1 MKRKLLLCAL
11 CLGVSLS
18 LSGCFMRTVD
28 EMYAIPRPPE
38 EFQNLDKTINE
49 TMAALGA
56 EYAAPLSGSNTQNT
70 QLQDLDGDGVQESAV
85 AFFRVP
91 NAEKPLR
98 IYIFTRQPDDSYQ
111 TTCVI
116 EDEGSAIYSIQ
127 YEDLG
132 GSPAKEVI
140 VSWQASINVHTLASY
155 SLLPGEAMELMRTN
169 YTKFHVMDIDMDNK
183 KEIITLQIDALGESL
198 SYAELYDYDGTVMT
212 LCSSAPLSAGIT
224 EFKSK
229 KSGFLRDSVPSLFVA
244 SAYGDEKSQVVDIL
258 TAEDGKLKNVALDP
272 ATQVSHETMR
282 YYVMGPQDINGDAA
296 LELPQSEALPEYNS
310 TAVAPN
316 YWVLH
321 WRQYDNKGNP
331 YPVYTTYHNSSDG
344 WYLILPDW
352 WQGKIT
358 VSRRDLSS
366 TGERRLVFARWN
378 GPDREPTD
386 FLTIYTLTG
395 ANRALRAEL
404 GNRQPL
410 LEESGTIYACEFIEN
425 SWDCGLDR
433 DSLLERFSLIRP
445 EWFSEN

>member
-1 MKRKLLLCAL
+1 
-11 CLGVSLS
+11 
-18 LSGCFMRTVD
+18 
-28 EMYAIPRPPE
+28 
-38 EFQNLDKTINE
+38 
-49 TMAALGA
+49 
-56 EYAAPLSGSNTQNT
+56 
-70 QLQDLDGDGVQESAV
+70 
-85 AFFRVP
+85 
-91 NAEKPLR
+91 
-98 IYIFTRQPDDSYQ
+98 
-111 TTCVI
+111 
-116 EDEGSAIYSIQ
+116 
-127 YEDLG
+127 
-132 GSPAKEVI
+132 
-140 VSWQASINVHTLASY
+140 
-155 SLLPGEAMELMRTN
+155 
-169 YTKFHVMDIDMDNK
+169 
-183 KEIITLQIDALGESL
+183 
-198 SYAELYDYDGTVMT
+198 
-212 LCSSAPLSAGIT
+212 
-224 EFKSK
+224 
-229 KSGFLRDSVPSLFVA
+229 
-244 SAYGDEKSQVVDIL
+244 
-258 TAEDGKLKNVALDP
+258 
-272 ATQVSHETMR
+272 
-282 YYVMGPQDINGDAA
+282 
-296 LELPQSEALPEYNS
+296 ELPQSEALPEYNS

-321 WRQYDNKGNP
+321 WRQYDNKGTP